1 MDQAKSNIKKAYDL
15 ISLHRSQGFIDCD
28 EVYRLLN
35 EARVLLEIHDEFNL
49 ITGDACNKL
58 EMLKKIDEY
67 NQYCI
72 MYQHF
77 G

>member
-1 MDQAKSNIKKAYDL
+1 MEQAKSNIKQAYDL

-35 EARVLLEIHDEFNL
+35 EARVLLE
-49 ITGDACNKL
+49 TGDACNKL
-58 EMLKKIDEY
+58 ELLKRIDEY

>member
-1 MDQAKSNIKKAYDL
+1 MERAKINIKKAYDL
-15 ISLHRSQGFIDCD
+15 ISLHRSQRFIDCD
-28 EVYRLLN
+28 EVYKLLN
-35 EARVLLEIHDEFNL
+35 EARDDLEILKDV
-49 ITGDACNKL
+49 CNTTELMKR
-58 EMLKKIDEY
+58 IDEY

>member
-1 MDQAKSNIKKAYDL
+1 MEQAKSNIKKAYNL

-35 EARVLLEIHDEFNL
+35 EARVLLEINPL
-49 ITGDACNKL
+49 TGDACNKL
-58 EMLKKIDEY
+58 EMLKRIDEY